1 MAQPIYIP
9 GHVKQAIVQHIDK
22 AISKAVAAYGS
33 AAEEE
38 DALTG
43 QLGFALRTSERMA
56 DGWTWSIDYTKF
68 RGRGPGATEKALGA
82 DGILEMRV
90 QTVEGEQRKA
100 ALFQAKNAW
109 KSDGK
114 LLEQALLLSNWREAA
129 FVLNFTPTAI
139 ETFAI
144 DDVVRSRGL
153 RSRVTRTHSFTQ
165 FIADT
170 FFPCTVGN
178 PDLVYDQERKV
189 LIWLADTGDRVG
201 VPFAVR
207 SRIRVNAK
215 EWRRLPRMIAVNELN
230 EYRMFADPSDILA
243 VSATPSADDIK
254 KAKQSLALTYHPDKF
269 HDLDALYREIAKRRM
284 QEVNAAAE
292 RARKK

>member
-9 GHVKQAIVQHIDK
+9 GHVKDAIVRHIDK
-22 AISKAVAAYGS
+22 AISKAVAAHGS

-38 DALTG
+38 DTLTG
-43 QLGFALRTSERMA
+43 QLGFALRTRRRMA

-68 RGRGPGATEKALGA
+68 RGRGPGAAEKALGA

-90 QTVEGEQRKA
+90 RTVEGEQRKA

-109 KSDGK
+109 KNDGK

-129 FVLNFTPTAI
+129 FVLNFTPTTI
-139 ETFAI
+139 ETFLI

-153 RSRVTRTHSFTQ
+153 RSKVTRTQSFSP
-165 FIADT
+165 FIANT

-178 PDLVYDQERKV
+178 PALMYDQERKV
-189 LIWLADTGDRVG
+189 LIWLADSGERVG
-201 VPFAVR
+201 LPFRVR
-207 SRIRVNAK
+207 SLIRVNVE
-215 EWRRLPRMIAVNELN
+215 EWRRLPRMIAANNLN

-243 VSATPSADDIK
+243 VSATPSTDDIK
-254 KAKQSLALTYHPDKF
+254 KARQSLALTYHPDKF
-269 HDLDALYREIAKRRM
+269 HNLEALYREIAKRRM
-284 QEVNAAAE
+284 QEVNAAAQK
-292 RARKK
+292 ARKK